1 MCSADRMDL
10 RDIKEEKLVRIQKK
24 KKKLEKREIMSWVK
38 VIRQRGTALEKDNS
52 VKFQLRTS
60 DGTEVLS
67 IQRENI

>member
-10 RDIKEEKLVRIQKK
+10 RDIKEEKLVRTQK

-60 DGTEVLS
+60 EGTEVLS
-67 IQRENI
+67 IRRENI